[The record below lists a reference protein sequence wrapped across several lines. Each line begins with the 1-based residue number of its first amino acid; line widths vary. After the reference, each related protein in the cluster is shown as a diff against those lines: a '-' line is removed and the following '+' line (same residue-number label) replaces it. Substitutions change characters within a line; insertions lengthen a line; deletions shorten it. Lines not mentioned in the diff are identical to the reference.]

1 MEQISVFIVDD
12 QNLFRQ
18 SLSLLI
24 NSIDQFILV
33 GDFESGES
41 FIVELP
47 ALVKAN
53 KTYIAII
60 DMDMPGMNGIKLNE
74 YLHDNYP
81 QIKVIILSVHI
92 SPSLIAQ
99 MIHAKASA
107 YLAKNCDKD
116 ELVLALQSVYKTGF
130 YFNRKVLEAIQN
142 NAASKINRQQISEDA
157 STKLSNREK
166 QILELICREYSNV
179 EIAEKLYL
187 SSRTIEGHRINLLNK
202 TGCRNTAGL
211 VLFAIKYG
219 IFVAKA
225 EFGGG

>member
-24 NSIDQFILV
+24 KSIDQFILL
-33 GDFESGES
+33 GDFESGDS
-41 FIVELP
+41 FIKKLP
-47 ALVKAN
+47 ALVQPN

-74 YLHDNYP
+74 YLHDKYP

-130 YFNRKVLEAIQN
+130 YFNKKVLEAVQN
-142 NAASKINRQQISEDA
+142 NAVNKINKQEIPDNMPA
-157 STKLSNREK
+157 KLSNREK
-166 QILELICREYSNV
+166 QIMELICKEYSNA
-179 EIAEKLYL
+179 EIAEKLHL

-202 TGCRNTAGL
+202 TGCRNAAGL

-219 IFVAKA
+219 IFVINA
-225 EFGGG
+225 EF

>member
-24 NSIDQFILV
+24 NSIDQFILL
-33 GDFESGES
+33 GDFESGDS
-41 FIVELP
+41 FIKKLP
-47 ALVKAN
+47 VLVQAN
-53 KTYIAII
+53 KTYIAIV

-74 YLHDNYP
+74 YLHDKYP

-130 YFNRKVLEAIQN
+130 YFNKKVLEAVQN
-142 NAASKINRQQISEDA
+142 NAANKNNKQEIPDNMPA
-157 STKLSNREK
+157 KLSNREK
-166 QILELICREYSNV
+166 QIMELICKEYSNA
-179 EIAEKLYL
+179 EMAEKLHL
-187 SSRTIEGHRINLLNK
+187 SPRTIEGHRINLLNK

-211 VLFAIKYG
+211 VLFAVKYR
-219 IFVAKA
+219 IFIINT
-225 EFGGG
+225 EF